1 MHFSLLDGRE
11 PFSQLCSLFP
21 LRAVWAVESQL
32 SSVRKASGIAFLGT
46 CYIWGLHEFSCTSTS
61 LPPPP
66 PLQAVSDKRKAA
78 LTATK
83 TAPCFLGEFPAK
95 IRMIACR
102 IYTAAVRSL
111 PVPVT
116 SSWENQWRNL
126 QRREVHCGSQLAP
139 RPVGPFQLVGSGTW
153 LMGPAVAKAHGTVE
167 PFTSCPRRKTKVGRD
182 NSALSGYT
190 SEDLWMS
197 SQSPQHKNPITI
209 TFKTKPLKHGP
220 LGDSQHSDL
229 SLNFPDFT
237 LTASPLP
244 LPLDISC

>member
-1 MHFSLLDGRE
+1 MVVSLS
-11 PFSQLCSLFP
+11 PSCVLCSRWEPSGLW
-21 LRAVWAVESQL
+21 RASCPQSERLVASHSWAHAIYEVFMNSAVL
-32 SSVRKASGIAFLGT
+32 ARP
-46 CYIWGLHEFSCTSTS
+46 C
-61 LPPPP
+61 LPPTPRKQ
-66 PLQAVSDKRKAA
+66 LAIKRKAA

-83 TAPCFLGEFPAK
+83 TAQCFLGELPAK
-95 IRMIACR
+95 IRTIACR

-153 LMGPAVAKAHGTVE
+153 LMGPAVAKAHGTAE

-182 NSALSGYT
+182 NSPLSGYT

-197 SQSPQHKNPITI
+197 SQSPQHKKSHYHH
-209 TFKTKPLKHGP
+209 F
-220 LGDSQHSDL
+220 
-229 SLNFPDFT
+229 
-237 LTASPLP
+237 
-244 LPLDISC
+244 